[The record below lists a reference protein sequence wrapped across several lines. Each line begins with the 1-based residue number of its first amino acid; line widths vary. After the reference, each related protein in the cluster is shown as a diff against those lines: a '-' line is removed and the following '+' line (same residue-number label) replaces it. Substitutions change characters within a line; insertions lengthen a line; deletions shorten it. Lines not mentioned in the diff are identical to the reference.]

1 MTLVAVLGIGV
12 PGFLSAQN
20 PSSAGLPETPDV
32 PELII
37 PEELRVEADRL
48 EAEEDNARED
58 REDADEERELG
69 LTRPETPVPRFET
82 PARSLSDLQRDE
94 RSIERLRVD
103 CRSEISR
110 RDITLFA
117 NGTIRLRQ
125 GPWEKQE
132 MLLEELGPEEMTTY
146 LKELVRIRRS
156 DEFPEPEVDGRF
168 TLDGQWLNAC
178 RLTVETPSDVPVIH
192 VFNPLETQPLPVGQL
207 LQLAERLASFT
218 RPLEAPERLPVG
230 YEPEIDDVLRS
241 RDGQL
246 FRVISPTDDGEGV
259 ELESLLEPFTVYHRI
274 KDLPNLFASRVTVSD
289 LELEERLLQ
298 EPEVF
303 DLEDHEQGFSAWGKR
318 VPTWEETAP
327 LPPEDTPSSAT
338 GSDGDSDTDID
349 AGADADNDDPYND
362 AFGVDSYESGLD
374 GSGDDDAVE
383 ELEGVDDDFDDD
395 EVDGSDDRD
404 GSEDWDGSDD
414 GDGSEDGRSSW

>member
-1 MTLVAVLGIGV
+1 M
-12 PGFLSAQN
+12 
-20 PSSAGLPETPDV
+20 PETPDV

-58 REDADEERELG
+58 REDAEEERELG
-69 LTRPETPVPRFET
+69 LTRPETSIPRFNT

-94 RSIERLRVD
+94 RSIERLRID

-146 LKELVRIRRS
+146 LKQLVRIRRS
-156 DEFPEPEVDGRF
+156 DEFPTPEIDGRF
-168 TLDGQWLNAC
+168 TVDGQWLNAC
-178 RLTVETPSDVPVIH
+178 RLTVETPSDAPVTH
-192 VFNPLETQPLPVGQL
+192 VFSPLETQPLPIGQL
-207 LQLAERLASFT
+207 MQLAEDLASFT

-246 FRVISPTDDGEGV
+246 FRVISPTDDGDGV
-259 ELESLLEPFTVYHRI
+259 ELESLLEPFTVYYRI
-274 KDLPNLFASRVTVSD
+274 EDLPSLFASRVTVSD

-327 LPPEDTPSSAT
+327 QPPEESAE
-338 GSDGDSDTDID
+338 DGD
-349 AGADADNDDPYND
+349 ADDDPAGWD
-362 AFGVDSYESGLD
+362 
-374 GSGDDDAVE
+374 VE
-383 ELEGVDDDFDDD
+383 DF
-395 EVDGSDDRD
+395 ER
-404 GSEDWDGSDD
+404 SED
-414 GDGSEDGRSSW
+414 GDGPEGGRSSW